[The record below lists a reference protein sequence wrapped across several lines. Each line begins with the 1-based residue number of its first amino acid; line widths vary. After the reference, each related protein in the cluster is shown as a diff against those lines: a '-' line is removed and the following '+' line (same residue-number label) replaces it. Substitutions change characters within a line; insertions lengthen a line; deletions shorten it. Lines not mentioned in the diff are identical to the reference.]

1 MLSYLTLLKIST
13 TTFPLTSSDLHL
25 FPYVQDL
32 RNHLNDA
39 IKKFFLLMCHL
50 KIAPTLLHEKDNTLD
65 NSRMAIFLL

>member
-1 MLSYLTLLKIST
+1 MWNYLTILKIST

-39 IKKFFLLMCHL
+39 IKKFFADVSL
-50 KIAPTLLHEKDNTLD
+50 KDSSNPFT
-65 NSRMAIFLL
+65 